1 MCLDSAPETPPSSH
15 VPLLMGPVLWEHI
28 FGGLLSTDHQHFQ
41 VETPGSW
48 HKLLSAQSWAPR
60 DLSRR
65 DLGRR
70 DLGRWGFR
78 GGLCVV
84 LILYSLGLSAL
95 VPFAFLPL
103 QSTLSLW
110 LVSGSGKLG
119 HRPFE
124 VVVKLCEGLTY
135 LTASVCSP

>member
-1 MCLDSAPETPPSSH
+1 MCLDSAPETLQQSCPTAYGTSPLGAHFWRTPLHRPPALSSGN
-15 VPLLMGPVLWEHI
+15 PRFL
-28 FGGLLSTDHQHFQ
+28 
-41 VETPGSW
+41 
-48 HKLLSAQSWAPR
+48 AQSWAPR
-60 DLSRR
+60 DLGRR
-65 DLGRR
+65 DLGRRDLSRR

-95 VPFAFLPL
+95 VPSAFLPL
-103 QSTLSLW
+103 QSTHSLW

-135 LTASVCSP
+135 LMASVCSP